1 MKILI
6 ANLIKPK
13 SLAEYPN
20 LSRIGHCGIL
30 ELKRSF
36 LIVYSKLFVK
46 VLFISAE
53 KLLQMKLWQLTCET
67 GESGGVLVGAQLGAT
82 AEVCQ
87 ALLQKP
93 GVWEVMLKSLN
104 QSNPFVY

>member
-1 MKILI
+1 MK
-6 ANLIKPK
+6 
-13 SLAEYPN
+13 
-20 LSRIGHCGIL
+20 
-30 ELKRSF
+30 
-36 LIVYSKLFVK
+36 
-46 VLFISAE
+46 
-53 KLLQMKLWQLTCET
+53 QWQLTCET